1 MTTSPLPV
9 LRFYTTAR
17 PFLRAPRPPRAY
29 PTRNLVKTLLG
40 IRLLASHP
48 QETFTFQ
55 LPPPVPP
62 SLPVCQPLV
71 VSGGPDF
78 QKCQS
83 SFLCR
88 TASAPR
94 VFGTDRLQGLRT
106 KSSPFS
112 TKSREVLLHQAF
124 EVMSKSLPSSDEGL
138 QAVDILCQDCTRIPA
153 SSSTC
158 RRKSLLSHSNTVA
171 RSGIPSGT
179 VFNHYHSLRD
189 ISSQHLTAEPVSQN
203 WWGTGVLPGRLTQG
217 TYARAWVH
225 ASIS

>member
-1 MTTSPLPV
+1 MQ
-9 LRFYTTAR
+9 FWEE
-17 PFLRAPRPPRAY
+17 PPGLSHHAGQKLAWQEEAK
-29 PTRNLVKTLLG
+29 NLT
-40 IRLLASHP
+40 
-48 QETFTFQ
+48 
-55 LPPPVPP
+55 
-62 SLPVCQPLV
+62 
-71 VSGGPDF
+71 
-78 QKCQS
+78 

-158 RRKSLLSHSNTVA
+158 RRKSLLSHSNAVA

-225 ASIS
+225 ASISWYAISIILKQKAV